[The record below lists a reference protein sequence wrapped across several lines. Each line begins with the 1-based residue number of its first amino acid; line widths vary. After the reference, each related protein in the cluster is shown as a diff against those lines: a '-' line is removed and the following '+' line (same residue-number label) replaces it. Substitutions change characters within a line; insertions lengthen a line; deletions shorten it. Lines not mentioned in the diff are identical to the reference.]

1 MPQTDSRVISAPP
14 TGRISRKWY
23 VEGFQDAMHQLT
35 EILDRDGVDAMLEY
49 LRNNTVRRSGS

>member
-1 MPQTDSRVISAPP
+1 MSRVISAPP